1 MSGEWFQFPHGIIF
15 DGEKFGT
22 NEISFVFKTK
32 GTFLVPL
39 STGVDLVSNR
49 WNEIL
54 RELSEWN
61 QLKIAHEAHFATR

>member
-1 MSGEWFQFPHGIIF
+1 MRCRR
-15 DGEKFGT
+15 
-22 NEISFVFKTK
+22 VFYIYKRSCLGASLLGK
-32 GTFLVPL
+32 
-39 STGVDLVSNR
+39 SEMVDLVSNR